1 MDAIALLKADHKT
14 VKGLFRDFEQTG
26 ERAHKQKHAI
36 AVTILRE
43 LDLHA
48 AIEEEIF
55 YPAVM
60 AKAPKELKETLLE
73 GIQEHHVVH
82 VLVDELRAMDGT
94 EEEYAPKV
102 TVLIENVEHH
112 IEEEESELLPQ
123 AKEILGDDLK
133 LLGEQMAAHK
143 QQLQTKSEVTPSA

>member
-14 VKGLFRDFEQTG
+14 VKALFRDFEQVG
-26 ERAHKQKHAI
+26 ERAHKKRQQ
-36 AVTILRE
+36 VGDQILQE

-55 YPAVM
+55 YPAVA
-60 AKAPKELKETLLE
+60 AKAPKELKDTLLE

-82 VLVDELRAMDGT
+82 VLVDELRVMDGT

-123 AKEILGDDLK
+123 AKEILGDALAP
-133 LLGEQMAAHK
+133 LGEQMAARK
-143 QQLQTKSEVTPSA
+143 QQLQTKHAAASAD